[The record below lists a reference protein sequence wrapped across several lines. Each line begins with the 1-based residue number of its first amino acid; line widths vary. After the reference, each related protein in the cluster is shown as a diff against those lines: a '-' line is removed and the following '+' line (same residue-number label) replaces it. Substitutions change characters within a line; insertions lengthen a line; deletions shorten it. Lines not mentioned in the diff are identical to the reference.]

1 MPRNLEALL
10 RALVND
16 RRPLYPGWLVW
27 RLPGNW
33 VFSLLVNTLSVPILH
48 EDRVRDMHTVE
59 ILMNRTDLRDQ
70 MGTMR
75 VWLDERRYET
85 SVFNYH
91 QDDGEIVLTVAF
103 DLAEEAEAFA
113 NRFAGRLAGNQY
125 QGSTE

>member
-1 MPRNLEALL
+1 M

-113 NRFAGRLAGNQY
+113 NRFAGRLAGNQL
-125 QGSTE
+125 QGSPG

>member
-1 MPRNLEALL
+1 LEALL

-113 NRFAGRLAGNQY
+113 NRFAGRLAGNQL
-125 QGSTE
+125 QGSPG

>member
-113 NRFAGRLAGNQY
+113 NRFAGRLAGNQL
-125 QGSTE
+125 QGSPG